1 MFRVVGEILRMNA
14 FFVSSGASTAVKPRG
29 EWGAHRLRLRS
40 GKFLSA
46 AENSSVALL
55 TGSTGARNSASY
67 VGSTLSG
74 VSAPLFD

>member
-1 MFRVVGEILRMNA
+1 M
-14 FFVSSGASTAVKPRG
+14 KPRG
-29 EWGAHRLRLRS
+29 ERGARKLRLRS
-40 GKFLSA
+40 GKFLA
-46 AENSSVALL
+46 AADNSFLALL